1 MAVLLWEVGKLTKA
15 NDLSK
20 ANVDNN
26 TGFETIEPI
35 LCMPLDS
42 KSRLHLSKIAVQ
54 RPSV

>member
-15 NDLSK
+15 NNLSK